1 MMAHQE
7 QLLGRHVSTQRCN
20 DRRQLR
26 GQCLAQADGSK
37 VSNSSGR
44 SDGSTVIISSI
55 VVVVVVVVGLEATAG
70 WLVGVFA
77 AVVVVDPVTAEL
89 AVVVGEVAVV
99 LVAPAAGLTT
109 GGTVVAKRSLLPE
122 TSPEPESIGVG
133 VEVIEDGTVND

>member
-1 MMAHQE
+1 
-7 QLLGRHVSTQRCN
+7 
-20 DRRQLR
+20 
-26 GQCLAQADGSK
+26 
-37 VSNSSGR
+37 
-44 SDGSTVIISSI
+44 
-55 VVVVVVVVGLEATAG
+55 
-70 WLVGVFA
+70 
-77 AVVVVDPVTAEL
+77 VDPVTAEL